1 LAEEKLEAYLK
12 KETALWQIPAVELF
26 CGGKSSVKAMTDPT
40 GADLPK
46 PGSRVR
52 WRGSIPGYG
61 CNVF

>member
-40 GADLPK
+40 GAVLPK
-46 PGSRVR
+46 PGIIVR
-52 WRGSIPGYG
+52 LRGIIPFYG
-61 CNVF
+61 CNVI